1 MMDAEVFILV
11 LAAAAMHAGWNAV
24 LKLGVDRSLSITLI
38 AGSAGLISLAGLP
51 FVPTPHVQAWPW
63 LALSMALHVGYNH
76 YLVKTYQTGDLGQ
89 MYAIARGGAPLMVML
104 ATLFLPGERPGA
116 AGVAGVLLLVAG
128 IWLMSLR
135 GGRSLAKVP
144 RAALGSALLTSA
156 FIAGYTLADGLGAR
170 NSGSAHGYTLWLFVI
185 NGLAML
191 LMLAARRGGDGLRA
205 LAPYWRAG
213 LLGGAMSLGAYWIAI
228 WAMSRAPIAMVAA
241 LRESSVLFAALL
253 SVLILRE
260 PLTRWRLLAALI
272 ITAGVV
278 IMRLA

>member
-1 MMDAEVFILV
+1 MDAEVFILV

-38 AGSAGLISLAGLP
+38 AGCAGLISLAGLP
-51 FVPTPHVQAWPW
+51 FVQVPQPHAWPW

-89 MYAIARGGAPLMVML
+89 MYAIARGSAPLLVML

-116 AGVAGVLLLVAG
+116 AGVAGIFLLIGG

-135 GGRSLAKVP
+135 GGRTLARVP

-170 NSGSAHGYTLWLFVI
+170 SSGSAHGYTLWLFVI

-191 LMLAARRGGDGLRA
+191 ALLAAQRGRDGLRA

-260 PLTRWRLLAALI
+260 PLTRWRLLSALI
-272 ITAGVV
+272 ITAGVIV
-278 IMRLA
+278 MRLA